1 MGKLIQTIPADTM
14 SALMSYDWPGN
25 VRELQ
30 NVIERAVILS
40 SRGVLRVS
48 PSELRSTSGLI
59 PAGPET
65 APAAVRPKRV
75 RSTVPPLTR
84 EQIEQ
89 ALRESGGRVGGVDGA
104 AARLG
109 LKRTTLIAQMKR
121 LRMNSPS
128 VSPMT
133 IDTVKP
139 L

>member
-1 MGKLIQTIPADTM
+1 
-14 SALMSYDWPGN
+14 MSYDWPGN

-40 SRGVLRVS
+40 SRGVLRIS
-48 PSELRSTSGLI
+48 PAELKATSAVI
-59 PAGPET
+59 PAATEI

-75 RSTVPPLTR
+75 RTVVPPLTR
-84 EQIEQ
+84 EQIEH

-109 LKRTTLIAQMKR
+109 LKRTTFIAQMKR
-121 LRMNSPS
+121 LRVNSATVTAP
-128 VSPMT
+128 T